1 MTIFSDLSLVLSLLV
16 IVVVATDVGLHLPTD
31 YCTSVLLETWDFS
44 FSFSF

>member
-16 IVVVATDVGLHLPTD
+16 IVVVATDIGLHLPTD
-31 YCTSVLLETWDFS
+31 YCTSVLLEIWDFS